1 MVNYF
6 CPNCNKDFNKK
17 SNYINHVQ
25 NKKKPC
31 NQNELKMHQNAP
43 KCTKN
48 APNYTENTIIQVDN
62 SSQKVI
68 DDTKK
73 GYICNFCDVSF
84 TRSTTLKRHLIE
96 RCKARKEEIQEK
108 EAIFQELLK
117 QNELLKNQNEK
128 LNNQLLEQN
137 KLIIELLVKKNI
149 KDKDKSKNI
158 QNNKN
163 IKNQNNGIINNIIIQ
178 HGKEDLTKIE
188 NKVFFDAFL
197 KYTGAKIPEKII
209 EGIHFNSEYP
219 EFKNIYISDINRE
232 KVMIYNGIDWILT
245 PSNNITS
252 NLLER
257 SIDFSENRY
266 DALDKKILNQHKK
279 TKIENGLK
287 IMELM
292 KDIDVDEEEYE
303 NQPKKEDKERR
314 QYLREK
320 AEEYIKLLLYNNK
333 DTVTIKK

>member
-1 MVNYF
+1 MVVYI
-6 CPNCNKDFNKK
+6 CETCKKEFNKK
-17 SNYINHVQ
+17 SNYLNHIE

-31 NQNELKMHQNAP
+31 LHNKLILHQKTP

-48 APNYTENTIIQVDN
+48 APKCTEKSVFSIQNIKQTEYNDTN
-62 SSQKVI
+62 K
-68 DDTKK
+68 DD
-73 GYICNFCDVSF
+73 YICNFCKTSF
-84 TRSTTLKRHLIE
+84 TRSTTLKRHLLE
-96 RCKARKEEIQEK
+96 RCKIRKEEIREK
-108 EAIFQELLK
+108 EAIFQELLQ
-117 QNELLKNQNEK
+117 QNMILKDQNVK

-137 KLIIELLVKKNI
+137 KLIIELLVKDNKNGNNKNI
-149 KDKDKSKNI
+149 KN
-158 QNNKN
+158 QN

-178 HGKEDLTKIE
+178 YGKEDLSKIDD
-188 NKVFFDAFL
+188 KVFLDAFL
-197 KYTGAKIPEKII
+197 KSSGAKIPEKII
-209 EGIHFNSEYP
+209 EGIHFNSKYP

-266 DALDKKILNQHKK
+266 DELDKKILNQQKK
-279 TKIENGLK
+279 NKIEYGLK

-292 KDIDVDEEEYE
+292 KDIDSEDDET
-303 NQPKKEDKERR
+303 NIKKEDKERR

-333 DTVTIKK
+333 DYVINKTNK